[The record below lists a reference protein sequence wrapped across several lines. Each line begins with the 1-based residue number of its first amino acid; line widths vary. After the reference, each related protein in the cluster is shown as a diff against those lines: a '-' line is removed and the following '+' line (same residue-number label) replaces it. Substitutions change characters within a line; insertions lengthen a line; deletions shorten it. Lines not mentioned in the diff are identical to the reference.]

1 MNRLPHERG
10 RPGRRASQNRQTA
23 IRLPRLA
30 HFIRPVAAQPS
41 DLNPRASGN
50 QPQRKTFTLQDIMS
64 ASSDIGDRA
73 PTSGTPPPLVHDQGG
88 SPSQGRLSDAGGGES
103 GRKTASR
110 SPTDADVAMP
120 DANKVPG
127 GSSGSEEAP
136 PTVDAPP
143 VVSAPNDG
151 RPKVASPEEKRAAP
165 SEPPSGDPETKTSDA
180 PLGGSSDGLS
190 SERPGD
196 SRPPRMTILD
206 STRLGRLFPELA
218 VRLPTELLTKEAKRA
233 AASRMGVPSCIG
245 APPDFAILDHHLAN
259 IA

>member
-1 MNRLPHERG
+1 
-10 RPGRRASQNRQTA
+10 
-23 IRLPRLA
+23 
-30 HFIRPVAAQPS
+30 
-41 DLNPRASGN
+41 
-50 QPQRKTFTLQDIMS
+50 MS

-196 SRPPRMTILD
+196 SQPPRMTILD